1 MIGAIA
7 GDIIGS
13 RYEFNNIS
21 NDDFPLFE
29 RKSTFTDDSVLT
41 IATADVILD
50 NARYSDYYYDYATS
64 FPNRGYGGRFGQML
78 RQGSLQPYNS
88 YGNGSA
94 MRVSPIGWMYGVYGK
109 YEEGNYQRT
118 LDEAKRSAECTHD
131 HPEGI
136 KGAQAVAAS
145 IFIARLGGTKADIRQ
160 AVEQMGYD
168 VSKRS
173 SELGRTFDETCQGT
187 IPKCMA
193 IFFET
198 NDYESAIRKSIAMG
212 GDVDTIAC
220 IVGGISQAHY
230 GMPSREI
237 VEEVYKRLPA
247 HLAKITTK
255 FTQKYID
262 PDFIEPKEIGTD
274 GASNL

>member
-13 RYEFNNIS
+13 RYEFHNIS

-29 RKSTFTDDSVLT
+29 KKSTFTDDSVLT
-41 IATADVILD
+41 VATADVILD
-50 NARYSDYYYDYATS
+50 NAQYDKYYYDYATS

-78 RQGSLQPYNS
+78 RMGALKPYNS

-94 MRVSPIGWMYGVYGK
+94 MRVSPIGWVYDLYADGEYVK
-109 YEEGNYQRT
+109 ALE
-118 LDEAKRSAECTHD
+118 EAKRSAECTHD

-136 KGAQAVAAS
+136 KGAQAVVSAIYFARSQAS
-145 IFIARLGGTKADIRQ
+145 KEDIKKV
-160 AVEQMGYD
+160 VELLGYD
-168 VSKRS
+168 LSKKS

-193 IFFET
+193 IFLET
-198 NDYESAIRKSIAMG
+198 DDYESSIRKSIAMG

-220 IVGGISQAHY
+220 IVGGISQAYY

-237 VEEVYKRLPA
+237 VEEVYRKLPV
-247 HLAKITTK
+247 HMAKIITK

-262 PDFIEPKEIGTD
+262 SGFVEPKEIATD
-274 GASNL
+274 GAANL